1 MGRCATCKKFN
12 YENLEKKIWNLRPLN
27 IFDGTSCEL
36 RDLLYLYL
44 KSSNYTGVLLL
55 LQNGRTTTSIFLLAG
70 NGEKMLRCLAKI
82 CVYLAKYFFYIF
94 CNVDNVALFFVRIQW
109 NFSNSNICVSYFFL
123 MIVHVLCLSN
133 VILFT
138 FYSSRS
144 YFSWRLS
151 SMDKDYK
158 ANYKLFWSKNTKCYF
173 KNSLD
178 ESTPSLV
185 SKARI

>member
-1 MGRCATCKKFN
+1 M
-12 YENLEKKIWNLRPLN
+12 
-27 IFDGTSCEL
+27 

-55 LQNGRTTTSIFLLAG
+55 LENGRTTTSIFLLAG

-109 NFSNSNICVSYFFL
+109 NFSNCNIVVSYFFL

-138 FYSSRS
+138 FFIPRGVILAGGFRQWIRIIKLIIN
-144 YFSWRLS
+144 YFDLKIR
-151 SMDKDYK
+151 
-158 ANYKLFWSKNTKCYF
+158 NVISKI
-173 KNSLD
+173 
-178 ESTPSLV
+178 
-185 SKARI
+185 R

>member
-1 MGRCATCKKFN
+1 M
-12 YENLEKKIWNLRPLN
+12 
-27 IFDGTSCEL
+27 

-109 NFSNSNICVSYFFL
+109 NFSNCNIFVSYFF
-123 MIVHVLCLSN
+123 SN
-133 VILFT
+133 DSTCVVFIKRNTVYIL
-138 FYSSRS
+138 YPSRS

-158 ANYKLFWSKNTKCYF
+158 ANYKFSVSILPSK
-173 KNSLD
+173 
-178 ESTPSLV
+178 
-185 SKARI
+185 